1 MLIVLKVIYFM
12 ATSTPPRCQP
22 PGKIQFSNTADL
34 ELQCRS
40 YTALLDTP
48 TVHTIGKI
56 SIKYFRNIHT
66 TGYSKLQYYI
76 KYSYTHMYCAPFRTV
91 SKCRL
96 SQTNTRTNLEIQL
109 FIT

>member
-12 ATSTPPRCQP
+12 ATSTPPRCRVP
-22 PGKIQFSNTADL
+22 ATGKIQFSNTADL

-76 KYSYTHMYCAPFRTV
+76 KYSYTQTV
-91 SKCRL
+91 HCLELRVF
-96 SQTNTRTNLEIQL
+96 NLKPTL
-109 FIT
+109 V